1 MAVELKG
8 KVCVVTGAA
17 RSIGLAIAE
26 RYAADGAKVA
36 LIDIN
41 PAVKEEAQR
50 LAGAGRT
57 AAGRS
62 ASGYVLDIT
71 DREAVLACFADI
83 VKTLGPVY
91 CLVNN
96 AGLVDQRPFEQITP
110 EQMDRMMRVNVHGTL
125 YCAQGAAPSMRTLK
139 DGRIINFSSKSGKTG
154 SALMAH
160 YSAAKGAV
168 IALTHALAFELA
180 EANIKVN
187 CVCPGI
193 TDATGVWSEVSKSYT
208 ENLKLPKEEVV
219 KKFTAKI
226 PLGRLTLIQDVVEFV
241 HFLTVSGDYST
252 GQAFNITGGREM
264 H

>member
-50 LAGAGRT
+50 LAGRS
-57 AAGRS
+57 AAARS

-125 YCAQGAAPSMRTLK
+125 YCSQGAAPSMRSLK

-193 TDATGVWSEVSKSYT
+193 TAATGVWSEVSKSYT

>member
-1 MAVELKG
+1 MAIRLTN

-26 RYAADGAKVA
+26 RYVVDGAKVA
-36 LIDIN
+36 LLDIN
-41 PAVKEEAQR
+41 PAVKEEAR
-50 LAGAGRT
+50 RMASAGHT
-57 AAGRS
+57 AA
-62 ASGYVLDIT
+62 GYVLDIT

-83 VKTLGPVY
+83 VKSLGPAY

-125 YCAQGAAPSMRTLK
+125 YCTQGAVPGMRSLK

-160 YSAAKGAV
+160 YSAAKGAI
-168 IALTHALAFELA
+168 IALTQALAFELA
-180 EANIKVN
+180 SDNIKVN

-193 TDATGVWSEVSKSYT
+193 TDATGVWSEVSKAYT
-208 ENLKLPKEEVV
+208 ENLKLPREEVV

-226 PLGRLTLIQDVVEFV
+226 PLGRLTAIEDVVEFV
-241 HFLTVSGDYST
+241 QFLTVSGDYCT